1 MPKKDIA
8 FLIICII
15 FVSLAF
21 VLTNTGIVNKIFA
34 SNSELY
40 SPLPSLL
47 TETFSTVKGV
57 YHWVPNIL
65 MEEQNIR
72 KKPEFSAV
80 SVISY
85 DVASDRLL
93 YEKDIKKRYPIASL
107 TKIMTAI
114 IALENE
120 KPDKVYT
127 VSKHAS
133 EIGENTMGLSFGEKV
148 TLEEL
153 LYGLILHSA
162 NDAAETIASSSQF
175 GRENF
180 IYVMNKKAE
189 EMGLTDTN
197 FTNPTGLEGD
207 GNQYGTV
214 YDMLIIT
221 KYALKNETFA
231 KVAATVEYTIP
242 ATDTHKEFILYN
254 QTNLLTTYPG
264 VKGIKTGYTDEAGMC
279 LITYLDYEN
288 HKIIAILLNSQNR
301 RQEMIDLLDYSL
313 KSLGTKP
320 PPHS

>member
-1 MPKKDIA
+1 MPKQEIL

-34 SNSELY
+34 NNSELF

-47 TETFSTVKGV
+47 TKTFATVKGV
-57 YHWVPNIL
+57 HHWVPNIL
-65 MEEQNIR
+65 MEELSTL
-72 KKPEFSAV
+72 KKPEFSSV

-85 DVASDRLL
+85 DVTSDRLL
-93 YEKDIKKRYPIASL
+93 YEKDIKERYPIASL

-120 KPDKVYT
+120 KLDKVYT

-133 EIGENTMGLSFGEKV
+133 EIGENTMGLSVGEKV

-153 LYGLILHSA
+153 LYGLILQSG

-175 GRENF
+175 GYENF
-180 IYVMNKKAE
+180 IYLMNKKAE
-189 EMGLTDTN
+189 ELGLTDTK
-197 FTNPTGLEGD
+197 FTNPTGFEGD
-207 GNQYGTV
+207 GNQYGTA
-214 YDMLIIT
+214 YDLLVMT
-221 KYALKNETFA
+221 DYALKNETFA
-231 KVAATVEYTIP
+231 KIAATVEHTIS

-279 LITYLDYEN
+279 LITYLEYEG
-288 HKIIAILLNSQNR
+288 HKIIAVLLNSQNR

-313 KSLGTKP
+313 KSLGIKP